1 MNIEELTIKQ
11 VRELQSLFAPTP
23 QPQPHPYPVGKHV
36 IIRTVTMTLT
46 GNLVE
51 VHPQELVLTDAC
63 WVADSGRWAEALK
76 DPNTFNETEPFPDG
90 RVIVGRGSIVDCC
103 ELQPYNRSV
112 K

>member
-1 MNIEELTIKQ
+1 MNIEELTVKQ
-11 VRELQSLFAPTP
+11 VRELQSLFVPTP
-23 QPQPHPYPVGKHV
+23 QPQLQPYPIGKHV

-63 WVADSGRWAEALK
+63 WVADSGRWAAALK
-76 DPNTFNETEPFPDG
+76 DPNRFSETEPFPDG

-103 ELQPYNRSV
+103 ELRPYNRSV